1 MATAYGMR
9 HQGRV
14 KWEPYGWLDKRA
26 EDQREL
32 KSFQYMSTAPR
43 DLFGNIINVTSYIE
57 PDRFDLFL
65 MYINSLRRI
74 RRMSASDTQDPAVG
88 QDMIYEDWQG
98 FNQKLTPKRYPYKYE
113 IIGEGEFLVPI
124 SWDGS
129 TYMSTKEG
137 YILKNL
143 QMERRPL
150 WVVQLTQLDKNYVF
164 GKRIFYI
171 DKEILYFHH
180 VENFDQK
187 GRLWRSY
194 DSIWGF
200 IPDMGTYNQFHTL
213 ALDHIDTHSTAYH
226 EYSYPALWLG
236 RDDISMKGMIKMK

>member
-1 MATAYGMR
+1 
-9 HQGRV
+9 
-14 KWEPYGWLDKRA
+14 
-26 EDQREL
+26 
-32 KSFQYMSTAPR
+32 
-43 DLFGNIINVTSYIE
+43 
-57 PDRFDLFL
+57 
-65 MYINSLRRI
+65 
-74 RRMSASDTQDPAVG
+74 
-88 QDMIYEDWQG
+88 
-98 FNQKLTPKRYPYKYE
+98 
-113 IIGEGEFLVPI
+113 
-124 SWDGS
+124 
-129 TYMSTKEG
+129 MSTKEG